1 MDNVMETQNAA
12 ILSAGMRLL
21 TENLGALNSEVFI
34 MLIKQSTFDYTEW
47 QSEHLYNGMTFKEI
61 SEHAVKVIEEH
72 FDELPEKIQRDI
84 RGAKK

>member
-1 MDNVMETQNAA
+1 MN
-12 ILSAGMRLL
+12 S
-21 TENLGALNSEVFI
+21 TEVVAMSEFGHQT
-34 MLIKQSTFDYTEW
+34 QSTFDYTEW

-84 RGAKK
+84 RGGKK